1 MSNNLEFQNEGI
13 VELDSTDGDVVI
25 RNCNTLKPQQQGNE
39 IIIGGA
45 LIVYEELTVEGN
57 LRCDRFEL
65 KTRDRIVVLGS
76 LHVAKSAEARKG
88 SIEVENNLEARDIEV
103 GAALSVGGNLKCT
116 AAKAGASI
124 KVEGDAEAQR
134 LTGGGSVKIEGLC
147 KVERIAGGGSVA
159 VHGKIDAEELDAG
172 GSGKA
177 VKGFIKKV
185 SVGGSF
191 KADEAIE
198 IEDLDVG
205 GSASVGPNSKVKNVD
220 IGGTFKAE
228 GDLEFGEIDVGGTVK
243 IEGNAR
249 GDAIDVGGTV
259 KAEGDLTLTQG
270 LNVGGTVAVDGN
282 LRCED
287 KIKVGGTVKVEG
299 RIDTFR
305 IIVGG
310 EISAS
315 YIKATDGFRIGKRAE
330 VRGFVESGEILIRE
344 RARTDSLYGTDIRI
358 EERARVG
365 SIYGHKIYIER
376 DVVVEGEVLYTD
388 SLESESGVSF
398 KSEPRKVDTL
408 PPPEQL
414 K

>member
-1 MSNNLEFQNEGI
+1 MSNNLEFQNEI
-13 VELDSTDGDVVI
+13 TVELSTTDGDVVI
-25 RNCNTLKPQQQGNE
+25 RNCKTLKPQQGNE
-39 IIIGGA
+39 IVIGGA
-45 LIVYEELTVEGN
+45 LIVYEELSVEGN
-57 LRCDRFEL
+57 LRCDRLEL
-65 KTRDRIVVLGS
+65 KTRDRVVVLGS
-76 LHVAKSAEARKG
+76 LFVAKSVDARKG
-88 SIEVENNLEARDIEV
+88 SIEVEKDLEARDIEA
-103 GAALSVGGNLKCT
+103 GATLNVGGNLKCT
-116 AAKAGASI
+116 SAKAGASI

-134 LTGGGSVKIEGLC
+134 LTGGASVKIEGLC
-147 KVERIAGGGSVA
+147 KVERVSGGGSVSI
-159 VHGKIDAEELDAG
+159 HGKIEADEFDAG

-177 VKGFIKKV
+177 VRGYIKKV

-191 KADEAIE
+191 KAEEAIE
-198 IEDLDVG
+198 IDDLDVG
-205 GSASVGPNSKVKNVD
+205 GSASVGSGSRVKNID

-243 IEGNAR
+243 IGGKAR
-249 GDAIDVGGTV
+249 GASIDVGGTV
-259 KAEGDLTLTQG
+259 KVEGDLALTQG
-270 LNVGGTVAVDGN
+270 LDVGGTVAVEGN
-282 LRCED
+282 LSCDD

-310 EISAS
+310 EISAT

-344 RARTDSLYGTDIRI
+344 RARTDTLYGDDIRI

-365 SIYGHKIYIER
+365 NIYGRKVYIER
-376 DVVVEGEVLYTD
+376 DVIVEGEVLYTE
-388 SLESESGVSF
+388 SIESESGVSF
-398 KSEPRKVDTL
+398 GVEPKKVDAL

>member
-1 MSNNLEFQNEGI
+1 MSRNLEFQNESV
-13 VELDSTDGDVVI
+13 VEFDSTEGDVVI
-25 RNCNTLKPQQQGNE
+25 RSCGTLRPQQGNE
-39 IIIGGA
+39 IVIGGA
-45 LIVYEELTVEGN
+45 LIVFEELSIEGN
-57 LRCDRFEL
+57 LRCERLEL
-65 KTRDRIVVLGS
+65 RTRDRVVVKGS
-76 LHVAKSAEARKG
+76 LYTTKSVDARKG

-103 GAALSVGGNLKCT
+103 GASLSVGGNLKCT
-116 AAKAGASI
+116 AAKAGGSI

-134 LTGGGSVKIEGLC
+134 LTGGGSVKINGLC

-159 VHGKIDAEELDAG
+159 VHGKIEADELDAG

-177 VKGFIKKV
+177 ARGFIKKV

-191 KADEAIE
+191 KAEEAIE
-198 IEDLDVG
+198 IDDLDVG
-205 GSASVGPNSKVKNVD
+205 GSASVGPDSKVRNVD

-228 GDLEFGEIDVGGTVK
+228 GNLEFGEIDVGGTVK
-243 IEGNAR
+243 IGGNAS
-249 GDAIDVGGTV
+249 GDSIDVGGTV
-259 KAEGDLTLTQG
+259 KTDGDLALTQG

-282 LRCED
+282 LRCDD
-287 KIKVGGTVKVEG
+287 KIKVGGTVRVEG

-310 EISAS
+310 EISAT
-315 YIKATDGFRIGKRAE
+315 YIKAIDGFRIGKRAE

-344 RARTDSLYGTDIRI
+344 RARTDSLYGKDIRI

-365 SIYGHKIYIER
+365 NLYGLKIYIER
-376 DVVVEGEVLYTD
+376 DAIVEGEVLYTE

-398 KSEPRKVDTL
+398 KTEPRKVDTL

>member
-1 MSNNLEFQNEGI
+1 MSNNLEFQNKST
-13 VELDSTDGDVVI
+13 VELDSTDGDVVV
-25 RNCNTLKPQQQGNE
+25 RNCRTLTPQKGNE
-39 IIIGGA
+39 INIGGA
-45 LIVYEELTVEGN
+45 LTVYEELSVEGT
-57 LRCDRFEL
+57 LRCDRLEL
-65 KTRDRIVVLGS
+65 KTRDRIVVSGS
-76 LHVAKSAEARKG
+76 LYVAKSIDARKG
-88 SIEVENNLEARDIEV
+88 SIEVENDLEARDIEV

-134 LTGGGSVKIEGLC
+134 LTGGASVMIEGLC
-147 KVERIAGGGSVA
+147 KVERVSGGGSVS
-159 VHGKIDAEELDAG
+159 VHGKIEADEFDAG

-177 VKGFIKKV
+177 VRGYIKKV

-191 KADEAIE
+191 KAEEAIE
-198 IEDLDVG
+198 IDDLDVG
-205 GSASVGPNSKVKNVD
+205 GSARVGSGSKVGNVD

-228 GDLEFGEIDVGGTVK
+228 GNLEFGEIDVGGTVK
-243 IEGNAR
+243 IEGNAN
-249 GDAIDVGGTV
+249 GDSIDVGGTV
-259 KAEGDLTLTQG
+259 KVEGDLTLNLG
-270 LNVGGTVAVDGN
+270 LDVGGTVAVQGN
-282 LRCED
+282 LGCKD

-330 VRGFVESGEILIRE
+330 VKGFVESSEILIRE
-344 RARTDSLYGTDIRI
+344 RARTESLYGDDIRI
-358 EERARVG
+358 EERARIG
-365 SIYGHKIYIER
+365 NLYGRKIYIER
-376 DVVVEGEVLYTD
+376 DVTIEGEVLYTE
-388 SLESESGVSF
+388 SLESESGVIF
-398 KSEPRKVDTL
+398 GVEPRKVDVL